1 MSNRSWFY
9 TSNGQQQG
17 PYPETQLRVLL
28 GRGTIT
34 ADTLVWTE
42 GMGGWQR
49 AGEIPGL
56 MSGSASAPAR
66 LGPGREPSGA
76 GGALSAD
83 FGLWSL
89 FGRSLLYGVGLAVI
103 IPAPWTA
110 TSFYRWFVSRV
121 KVPGR
126 PNLEFTGQVG
136 DIWYVFVGLG
146 LLNYISIIPLRG
158 LGAIATIALAFLICM
173 VLRWVVSNLSSDGQ
187 RLPIAFEGSPFVYGG
202 FFLLFNL
209 SIISIV
215 GWAWVLTAWMRWI
228 CSNISGTRRE
238 ITFNATGLEV
248 LWRSVV
254 CFLGCVFLIPIPWVL
269 RWYLQWFVS
278 QFALVQRTA

>member
-1 MSNRSWFY
+1 MASRSWFY
-9 TSNGQQQG
+9 ASQGQQQG
-17 PYPETQLRVLL
+17 PYSESQLRDLIGKGVI
-28 GRGTIT
+28 R
-34 ADTLVWTE
+34 ADTLAWSE
-42 GMGGWQR
+42 GMSGWQK

-56 MSGSASAPAR
+56 SSGSASAAVP
-66 LGPGREPSGA
+66 LGSGRAPSSA

-83 FGLWSL
+83 LELWSL
-89 FGRSLLYGVGLAVI
+89 LGRVLLYYIGLAVV

-110 TSFYRWFVSRV
+110 TSFYRWFISRM

-136 DIWYVFVGLG
+136 DIWYVFVSLG
-146 LLNYISIIPLRG
+146 LLNYISLIPLRG
-158 LGAIATIALAFLICM
+158 LGVLVTTALGLLVWM
-173 VLRWVVSNLSSDGQ
+173 VLRWVVGNLSSNGQ
-187 RLPIAFEGSPFVYGG
+187 PLPIAFEGSPHLYVGW
-202 FFLLFNL
+202 FLLLNL

-215 GWAWVLTAWMRWI
+215 GWAWVLTAWVRWI
-228 CSNISGTRRE
+228 CKNFTGTHRE
-238 ITFNATGLEV
+238 ITFNGTGLEV

-278 QFALVQRTA
+278 QFALVPRGT